1 MGVLNTIDTIL
12 SVMENEKDIMT
23 LLEPIVLNVIGLIL
37 TQSVVGEY
45 SLAVNFMLYELNIA
59 LSQMYNQACKSIG
72 QLVI

>member
-45 SLAVNFMLYELNIA
+45 SLAVNFF
-59 LSQMYNQACKSIG
+59 
-72 QLVI
+72 VI

>member
-45 SLAVNFMLYELNIA
+45 SLAVFKLYKLNIA
-59 LSQMYNQACKSIG
+59 LS
-72 QLVI
+72 